1 MRVVGQLLTFLASK
15 DSDGIFTIMT
25 SNNASALPPELTR
38 SGRIDTTWYFGMPN
52 ELERKEIFRI
62 HLNNTKLPYNESLI
76 EYCAEKTPN
85 FTGAE
90 IKEVCKVA
98 TRKAFNRYL
107 NDGNKSIIEDDID
120 LAVPEIVPVYLSSK
134 ETLSMLEDYYR
145 TRARWSN
152 NEPEDMN
159 VGILD
164 DDDYDYDSDIDI
176 N

>member
-62 HLNNTKLPYNESLI
+62 HLNYILKIYSFIPCIVIES
-76 EYCAEKTPN
+76 CAEKTPN

-134 ETLSMLEDYYR
+134 ETLSMLEDY
-145 TRARWSN
+145 
-152 NEPEDMN
+152 
-159 VGILD
+159 
-164 DDDYDYDSDIDI
+164 
-176 N
+176 